1 MATWF
6 YRSNVCGIGFLMR
19 IVYNLNELTEPLNNP
34 VLTIGNFD
42 GVHKG
47 HLALFDKVIERAKAI
62 NGQSVVMTFDP
73 HPIKVMS
80 PGNGPPLI
88 TPIEQKLE
96 LISNAGIDVIICLA
110 FTREFASIS
119 AEDFVRDI
127 LMDNLGVREIV
138 VGYDYTFGN
147 MRQGDVSLL
156 REMGDKLGFR
166 VHVTGPIHLDD
177 AVVSS
182 TSIRKFVQQG
192 NLVDA
197 KRFLGRDYEICGTV
211 GKGKGR
217 GGKLLGFPTANLQP
231 VDELIPMR
239 GVYAVTVRVDDRH
252 YCGVTNIGYN
262 PTFGDDALSV
272 ETHLLD
278 FSENIVGKMIKVK
291 FIQRLRDEKTFS
303 NVKELSD
310 QIAQDVEQARKLIQN
325 LKKD

>member
-1 MATWF
+1 MH
-6 YRSNVCGIGFLMR
+6 
-19 IVYNLNELTEPLNNP
+19 IVYDLNELIGPLRNP

-47 HLALFDKVIERAKAI
+47 HLALFDKVMERAKAI

-73 HPIKVMS
+73 HPIKVMN

-96 LISNAGIDVIICLA
+96 LISKAGIDVIICLA
-110 FTREFASIS
+110 FNPEFASMS
-119 AEDFVRDI
+119 AEDFVQDI
-127 LMDNLGVREIV
+127 LMDRLGVREIV

-156 REMGDKLGFR
+156 REMGDRLGFR
-166 VHVTGPIHLDD
+166 VHLTGPIHLDD

-197 KRFLGRDYEICGTV
+197 KRFLGRDYQICGTV
-211 GKGKGR
+211 VKGKGR
-217 GGKLLGFPTANLQP
+217 GGRLLGFPTANLKP
-231 VDELIPMR
+231 VDELIPRR
-239 GVYAVTVRVDDRH
+239 GVYAVTVRIDDRN
-252 YCGVTNIGYN
+252 YCGVANIGYN

-278 FSENIVGKMIKVK
+278 FSENIVGRMIKVK
-291 FIQRLRDEKTFS
+291 FIQRLRDEKAFGD
-303 NVKELSD
+303 VKELSD
-310 QIAQDVEQARKLIQN
+310 RITQDIEQARKLMQT
-325 LKKD
+325 LSKE

>member
-1 MATWF
+1 
-6 YRSNVCGIGFLMR
+6 MR
-19 IVYNLNELTEPLNNP
+19 IVYDLNELTEPLSNP

-47 HLALFDKVIERAKAI
+47 HLALFNKVMERAKAI

-96 LISNAGIDVIICLA
+96 LISNTGIDVILCLA
-110 FTREFASIS
+110 FTPEFASMS
-119 AEDFVRDI
+119 AEEFVQDI
-127 LMDNLGVREIV
+127 LMDRIGVSEIV
-138 VGYDYTFGN
+138 VGYDYTFGH

-192 NLVDA
+192 NLIDA
-197 KRFLGRDYEICGTV
+197 KKFLGRDYQIYGTV
-211 GKGKGR
+211 IKGKGR
-217 GGKLLGFPTANLQP
+217 GGRLLGFPTANLKP
-231 VDELIPMR
+231 VDELIPRR
-239 GVYAVTVRVDDRH
+239 GVYAVTVRIDDKN

-278 FSENIVGKMIKVK
+278 FSENIVGKMIKIR

-303 NVKELSD
+303 DVKELSE
-310 QIAQDVEQARKLIQN
+310 QITQDVEQARELMQI
-325 LKKD
+325 LFKD